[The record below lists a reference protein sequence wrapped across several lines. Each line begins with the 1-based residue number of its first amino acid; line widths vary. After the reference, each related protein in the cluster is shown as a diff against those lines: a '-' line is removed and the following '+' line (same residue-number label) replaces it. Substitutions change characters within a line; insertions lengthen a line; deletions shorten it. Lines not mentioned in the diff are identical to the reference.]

1 MANYY
6 NPYAYFNPYQP
17 YNNVPAQQVAQ
28 SNAPAQTMQTNTNSI
43 IWVQGETG
51 AKSYPVA
58 PNTTILLMDSESKKF
73 YIKSAD
79 NSGMPLP
86 LRTFDYTEIVKIS
99 PTNDFQEKTDK
110 GVEYI
115 KKEDLAAINERIDSI
130 KAAVDGLVAKKAKK
144 KEVTEDE

>member
-17 YNNVPAQQVAQ
+17 YNNTPSQQM
-28 SNAPAQTMQTNTNSI
+28 AQTPTTTTMPTNSNSI

-58 PNTTILLMDSESKKF
+58 PNTTVLLMDSESKKF

-86 LRTFDYTEIVKIS
+86 LRTFEYTEVVQIS
-99 PTNDFQEKTDK
+99 PTNDFTEKDDK
-110 GVEYI
+110 VVEYI
-115 KKEDLAAINERIDSI
+115 TKDELTAINERINGI
-130 KAAVDGLVAKKAKK
+130 KETVDGLVAKKTKK